1 MGRPGH
7 LVFEPLLGF
16 QPFPFAMPGSQPS
29 FPDSVRLSYG
39 AAIVGFPL
47 AGIGQ
52 LVAVPTGEDAAAVED
67 RHAPT
72 TTTGGTEK
80 PGPLPAKMAGG
91 PVQIDGI
98 ERTEQGRGIG
108 LSTARFQHQGQP
120 STSPENHSQI
130 GPQCLQVA
138 CSV

>member
-52 LVAVPTGEDAAAVED
+52 LITVATGEDSAAVED
-67 RHAPT
+67 RDAPT
-72 TTTGGTEK
+72 TAAGRAEK
-80 PGPLPAKMAGG
+80 PREGVVFLNE
-91 PVQIDGI
+91 D
-98 ERTEQGRGIG
+98 R
-108 LSTARFQHQGQP
+108 STGDP
-120 STSPENHSQI
+120 SPNQYRSMS
-130 GPQCLQVA
+130 
-138 CSV
+138 